1 MLKKV
6 WSLPYIVTF
15 YFTPE
20 KVERPKQLYF
30 KKPYGNSKGLDQL
43 YNLASEIEPYSP
55 IFDLLEERGWDI
67 DYTKKSKLFVKANN
81 IEIYEEFFEVLNIF
95 VNGNNILG
103 DMISKI
109 KINDYIIKHDI
120 FLLLK
125 IFSKIKINKSN

>member
-6 WSLPYIVTF
+6 
-15 YFTPE
+15 
-20 KVERPKQLYF
+20 YF
-30 KKPYGNSKGLDQL
+30 KKPYGNSKGLEQL

>member
-1 MLKKV
+1 M
-6 WSLPYIVTF
+6 
-15 YFTPE
+15 
-20 KVERPKQLYF
+20 
-30 KKPYGNSKGLDQL
+30 
-43 YNLASEIEPYSP
+43 
-55 IFDLLEERGWDI
+55 EERGWDI

-81 IEIYEEFFEVLNIF
+81 KEIYEEFFEVLNIF